1 MGLRRK
7 ERLHEW
13 RSSLGSEQF
22 ETLTGHPRPGSDP
35 VGSLHS
41 TPEELIHACLFLS
54 KGREGWWSAVCSVLK
69 DCPSVHPSLSWEDAP
84 ASLIS
89 WHSSTLAWGMLW
101 PRREFTVGHRGGSD
115 PICFWAVWEQPS
127 LTPRQSAHQRQT
139 KSVSMSGL
147 PKPPPWP
154 TPRAHTG
161 PPCPLE
167 RQKTRAREHSPSGE
181 FSCRTKEAWRSEAAS
196 DQDTGNHYY
205 YLHRQ
210 HIRSNLFSDPGWTTT
225 SHSPN
230 HAEFSHQPLLLK
242 HCYPL
247 GQGCQCWKG
256 RELHLKWMEPA
267 QTWSSGLLLLLFGT
281 LLHS

>member
-1 MGLRRK
+1 ML
-7 ERLHEW
+7 
-13 RSSLGSEQF
+13 
-22 ETLTGHPRPGSDP
+22 
-35 VGSLHS
+35 
-41 TPEELIHACLFLS
+41 
-54 KGREGWWSAVCSVLK
+54 VCSWVRVERVDGQLFVQFWK
-69 DCPSVHPSLSWEDAP
+69 TVPVC
-84 ASLIS
+84 
-89 WHSSTLAWGMLW
+89 TLAWAEQMLQPHLFHDIAPHW
-101 PRREFTVGHRGGSD
+101 HEGCYGQGENSLWDTEVAQTQSVSEQCGGSHRWHLD
-115 PICFWAVWEQPS
+115 SQHIRGRPNLC
-127 LTPRQSAHQRQT
+127 L
-139 KSVSMSGL
+139 SGL

-181 FSCRTKEAWRSEAAS
+181 FSCRTKEAWRSEAVS

-205 YLHRQ
+205 YLHMQ
-210 HIRSNLFSDPGWTTT
+210 HIRSNLFSVPGWTTA

-230 HAEFSHQPLLLK
+230 HVEFSHQPLLVK